1 MASESRFP
9 NLPQTPRAIEKSR
22 ENTDTDAHAIN
33 TATLVMGRR
42 SMPQLVNTPDA
53 LAGNIPRTDTP
64 PPATVSGPA
73 ISNAGT
79 VPSRSDAGTALGLA
93 AGALVEDQ
101 KIDRMPS
108 TPPPR
113 SRSQSRSRSTSGQ
126 GHVRNVETETTQR
139 GFEEPSADADEPL
152 LPPQLPFVIKTR
164 DEDRSASPS
173 RSSHSANSEK
183 RREKEKW
190 WLGRF
195 GKDKDQE

>member
-1 MASESRFP
+1 MA
-9 NLPQTPRAIEKSR
+9 
-22 ENTDTDAHAIN
+22 
-33 TATLVMGRR
+33 RR

-64 PPATVSGPA
+64 PPATVPGPA
-73 ISNAGT
+73 ASNPDTVPARSTAGT
-79 VPSRSDAGTALGLA
+79 LGPAEVALIG
-93 AGALVEDQ
+93 DQ
-101 KIDRMPS
+101 KIGRMTS

>member
-1 MASESRFP
+1 VASESRFP
-9 NLPQTPRAIEKSR
+9 HLPQIPGSIEKSR

-33 TATLVMGRR
+33 TATLLMGRR
-42 SMPQLVNTPDA
+42 SMHQLVNTPDA

-79 VPSRSDAGTALGLA
+79 VPSRSNAGTALGLA

-113 SRSQSRSRSTSGQ
+113 SRSQSRSTSGQ
-126 GHVRNVETETTQR
+126 IHDRNMHQDNSDR
-139 GFEEPSADADEPL
+139 GFENTSAEADKPL
-152 LPPQLPFVIKTR
+152 LPPQPPFVTATR
-164 DEDRSASPS
+164 ETDRSASPS

-195 GKDKDQE
+195 GKDQEKE